1 MTDENLYLFTGTAEI
16 FIQNRITR
24 IISSFDKQQITV
36 IKYDMEQ
43 TSFTKVLEDAYTVP
57 FLEDIKIIILRNP
70 TFLATKNE
78 LTADAKAFIKYLKKP
93 VDTSIII
100 INASNII
107 PNPNNEI
114 FKALKNYAMI
124 IDYSDSEE
132 IEIKGWITRTCA
144 NRNIEIRDNAI
155 NLFLEYINSDQ
166 VRMVNELEKIMDY
179 VGDNGIIDESVVQQ
193 LVTKDLSKEIFN
205 LIKAII
211 AKDLA
216 LTNQIYQT
224 LSLQTKD
231 VLGIIA
237 MISNSLKELL
247 TTAKLLKAG
256 YSQHDISRFY
266 NVSSSRAYYIV
277 KDAKNFQI
285 NDLES
290 YVIKMADLDYK
301 IKSGKIDKNIGIELL
316 LLQINNE
323 NSSY

>member
-1 MTDENLYLFTGTAEI
+1 MTVENLYLFTGTAEI
-16 FIQNRITR
+16 FIQNRISR
-24 IISSFDKQQITV
+24 IISSFDKKQITV

-43 TSFTKVLEDAYTVP
+43 TSFTKVLEDACTFP
-57 FLEDIKIIILRNP
+57 FLEDLKIIILRNP
-70 TFLATKNE
+70 TFLETKGDLPN
-78 LTADAKAFIKYLKKP
+78 DAKAFIKYLKAP

-100 INASNII
+100 INASNISI
-107 PNPNNEI
+107 NQTNEVY
-114 FKALKNYAMI
+114 KALKNYAMI

-144 NRNIEIRDNAI
+144 GRNIDIKDSAV

-179 VGDNGIIDESVVQQ
+179 VGDNGKIDEHVVQL

-211 AKDLA
+211 AKDLI
-216 LTNQIYQT
+216 LTNKIYQS
-224 LSLQTKD
+224 LALQTKD
-231 VLGIIA
+231 IMGVIS
-237 MISNSLKELL
+237 MISNTLKELL
-247 TTAKLLKAG
+247 TTSKLLKAG

-266 NVSSSRAYYIV
+266 NVSTSRAYYIV

-285 NDLES
+285 KDLEA
-290 YVIKMADLDYK
+290 YIVKMADLDYK

-316 LLQINNE
+316 LLQLAN
-323 NSSY
+323 

>member
-1 MTDENLYLFTGTAEI
+1 MTVENLYLFTGTAEI
-16 FIQNRITR
+16 FIQNRISR

-43 TSFTKVLEDAYTVP
+43 TSFTKVLEDACTFP
-57 FLEDIKIIILRNP
+57 FLEDLKIIILRNP
-70 TFLATKNE
+70 TFLTTKTE
-78 LTADAKAFIKYLKKP
+78 LTSDAKSFIKYLKNP

-100 INASNII
+100 INASNIT
-107 PNPNNEI
+107 PNPGNEI

-144 NRNIEIRDNAI
+144 ARNIEIKDSAV

-166 VRMVNELEKIMDY
+166 IRMVNELEKIMDY
-179 VGDNGIIDESVVQQ
+179 VGDNGIINEAVVQL

-211 AKDLA
+211 AKDLI
-216 LTNQIYQT
+216 LTNQIYQ
-224 LSLQTKD
+224 SLAIQTKD
-231 VLGIIA
+231 IMGVIS
-237 MISNSLKELL
+237 MISNTLKELL

-256 YSQHDISRFY
+256 YSQYDISRFY
-266 NVSSSRAYYIV
+266 NVTTSRAYYIV
-277 KDAKNFQI
+277 KDAKNFRI
-285 NDLES
+285 KDLES
-290 YVIKMADLDYK
+290 YITKMADLDYK

-316 LLQINNE
+316 LLQLSNE
-323 NSSY
+323 

>member
-16 FIQNRITR
+16 FIQNRISR
-24 IISSFDKQQITV
+24 IINSFEKKQITV

-43 TSFTKVLEDAYTVP
+43 TSFTKVLEDACTIP
-57 FLEDIKIIILRNP
+57 FLEDLKIIILRNP
-70 TFLATKNE
+70 TFLQEKGE
-78 LTADAKAFIKYLKKP
+78 LPNDAKAFIKYLKNP

-100 INASNII
+100 INAINITPHPSN
-107 PNPNNEI
+107 EVY
-114 FKALKNYAMI
+114 KALKNFAMI

-144 NRNIEIRDNAI
+144 GRSIDIKDSAI

-179 VGDNGIIDESVVQQ
+179 VGDGGTINEQVVQL
-193 LVTKDLSKEIFN
+193 LVTKDLSKEVFN

-211 AKDLA
+211 AKDLIQ
-216 LTNQIYQT
+216 TNKIYQ
-224 LSLQTKD
+224 SLAIQTKD
-231 VLGIIA
+231 ILGVIA
-237 MISNSLKELL
+237 MISNTLKELL
-247 TTAKLLKAG
+247 TTAKLLKVG

-277 KDAKNFQI
+277 KDAKNFNI
-285 NDLES
+285 KDLEN
-290 YVIKMADLDYK
+290 YIIKMADLDYK

-316 LLQINNE
+316 LLQLSNE
-323 NSSY
+323 